1 MLTPLVHRCWPIV
14 TLVTFTLLST
24 GCAQSSQG
32 MYDDYLNRLS
42 NVLNTERVS
51 WQVPPP
57 QSGPRTRELRADIP
71 DLRMTPVAYWQ
82 VRHCELFTLISERNS
97 ILGRVATPN
106 DVWRYEA
113 RLLAAIEN
121 CLDDP
126 DTGETLS
133 EQLLDWQEAKR
144 QAWPLATWN
153 GTIATSE
160 VRSVWQASSEGWAP
174 DNVPTL
180 TTLRSDLGR
189 LTYWANHWPS
199 DDIVSG
205 SDFSSVYHN
214 LSQQRGGGEWRRSV
228 QVSESGLTA
237 ANRMLKQALEDDSL
251 CPARTRTR
259 DAEHAQ
265 NVLMQIFI
273 GDIQPYISALNRN
286 GEYLVTSFTELAGAI
301 NVEHEPWEQFM
312 VTLGD
317 ELDTLQAVS
326 REHAELWQRTLERCD
341 ITIGA

>member
-1 MLTPLVHRCWPIV
+1 M
-14 TLVTFTLLST
+14 TLVMVVLLT
-24 GCAQSSQG
+24 AGCAQSTQG
-32 MYDDYLNRLS
+32 LYDDYLNRLS
-42 NVLNTERVS
+42 NVLNTDRVS
-51 WQVPPP
+51 WQAPPP
-57 QSGPRTRELRADIP
+57 QSAPRTRELRLDIP

-113 RLLAAIEN
+113 RLLAAIDD
-121 CLDDP
+121 CLDDS
-126 DTGETLS
+126 DTAEALS
-133 EQLLDWQEAKR
+133 EQLLEWQEAKR

-153 GTIATSE
+153 GTIAASE

-189 LTYWANHWPS
+189 LTHWAEQWPT
-199 DDIVSG
+199 DDIASG
-205 SDFSSVYHN
+205 SEFSSVYQS

-228 QVSESGLTA
+228 QISESGLSA
-237 ANRMLKQALEDDSL
+237 ANRMLEQALEEDSL

-265 NVLMQIFI
+265 NVLMQFFI
-273 GDIQPYISALNRN
+273 GEIQPYIAALNRN
-286 GEYLVTSFTELAGAI
+286 GEYLVASFTNLADAI
-301 NVEHEPWEQFM
+301 DVEHEPWEQFIA
-312 VTLGD
+312 TLSD
-317 ELDTLQAVS
+317 ELAALQAVS
-326 REHAELWQRTLERCD
+326 REHAEWWQRTLERCD
-341 ITIGA
+341 ITVGA